1 MIILEELLRKVKIV
15 GIGVTPLLDS
25 WLFSDCE
32 CKVPYNLSFDAAVC
46 PENVGFHKQARGKIK
61 ENTKKNSPLAAT
73 GVVVSVNALSDKSL
87 SKENQ
92 LLAVL
97 SVQYWKNILLMC

>member
-15 GIGVTPLLDS
+15 GIGVQKKNNTPLRDS

-97 SVQYWKNILLMC
+97 SVQY